1 MDTSHWLEDAEREEQ
16 QKRLRPLREGA
27 RIQDKIHRVKENY
40 EANHELYDEFIA
52 YLADLS
58 ERANNLP
65 TEKKHPWM
73 NIEHKKKESK
83 YENNMYGFST
93 AERISRNVITKAFP
107 FVKTQHYK
115 HVHNL
120 YVSVSKKM
128 GLAEVEVWDDYLAK
142 TRLNLDDGKET
153 EVLMDDGLPRLRV
166 VFEYPIKQLDKQ
178 LAYKIL
184 DWLAFKSDVKS
195 LPFNEEHFK
204 YDKRNKR

>member
-40 EANHELYDEFIA
+40 EANQPLYDEF
-52 YLADLS
+52 LQHMSDLC
-58 ERANNLP
+58 ERANRLP
-65 TEKKHPWM
+65 MEKKHPWM
-73 NIEHKKKESK
+73 NIEHQEKESK
-83 YENNMYGFST
+83 YENHMYGFST
-93 AERISRNVITKAFP
+93 SERISRNVITKTFP

-115 HVHNL
+115 HVHNF

-142 TRLNLDDGKET
+142 TRLNLDDGKEP
-153 EVLMDDGLPRLRV
+153 EVLIDDGLPRLRV
-166 VFEYPIKQLDKQ
+166 VFEYPMEQLDKQ
-178 LAYKIL
+178 VAYKIL
-184 DWLAFKSDVKS
+184 DWLAFKSDAKS

-204 YDKRNKR
+204 YNKRSSK